1 MTRGHVNALLGGKV
15 ERQSFACE
23 QLTVHIANVFLACG
37 VTGMNPELLE
47 EVQTTF
53 SDRLRGAIGHA
64 LDFQCVTGERIVS
77 VDLLPVFNRG
87 GDKFQPEYMDDE
99 WADPKHPANKG
110 NSELILGTTQLGL
123 VCEERH
129 PAALNRVGGGMETS
143 SKVLLKPK
151 VVLMNILEDLKPQQ
165 VDSRSP
171 HTEG

>member
-1 MTRGHVNALLGGKV
+1 MLG
-15 ERQSFACE
+15 
-23 QLTVHIANVFLACG
+23 
-37 VTGMNPELLE
+37 
-47 EVQTTF
+47 EVRTTF
-53 SDRLRGAIGHA
+53 SDRLRGVISLA
-64 LDFQCVTGERIVS
+64 LDFQCITGERIVS
-77 VDLLPVFNRG
+77 VDLLPILYRG